1 MPTPKNKTQNASLWI
16 GALLLSL
23 VVAAV
28 ASIMKQPM
36 SSDINWRIVFNDIG
50 TVFISLSPVLAAGLG
65 LPRLGGEERAA
76 LANELGH
83 KKAEEVLKDAV
94 HSDGQPKPDVDLD
107 KLAKKILD
115 LNKKEQERI
124 RKQNP
129 PGFHGV
135 DPIPVNRPRSRRGD
149 T

>member
-1 MPTPKNKTQNASLWI
+1 MPTPKTKTQNASLWV

-36 SSDINWRIVFNDIG
+36 TEDINWRIVFNDIG
-50 TVFISLSPVLAAGLG
+50 TVFISLSPVLAAGLN

-83 KKAEEVLKDAV
+83 KKAEKVLKDAV
-94 HSDGQPKPDVDLD
+94 QSNGQARPQVDLD
-107 KLAKKILD
+107 ELAKKIIEQ
-115 LNKKEQERI
+115 NKREQQRI
-124 RKQNP
+124 RQQNP
-129 PGFHGV
+129 PGFYGEN
-135 DPIPVNRPRSRRGD
+135 PIPVNRRSSRGD